1 MSAPD
6 LTIVIPAFN
15 EERRL
20 PGTLQRLGA
29 FCNDLKI
36 TWEVLVIVEK
46 SEDRT
51 LDLAKQATT
60 RQANFRVIAPGV
72 HRGKGFAVRQGMLA
86 ARGELILFMDADLS
100 VPLEEV
106 PVFFEYQTA
115 HPEVDV
121 LVGSRKH
128 AQSRIIK
135 RQKWLR
141 QRMGEAFNWIIRRV
155 AGIRIR
161 DTQCGFKAFRRPAAQ
176 AIFSRQQIDGFA
188 FDVETLLLADRLG
201 FRVAELPVQWIN
213 SPDSKVRIV
222 SDSLAMLRD
231 AIRVRRLV
239 NRKSNAT

>member
-1 MSAPD
+1 MSAPA
-6 LTIVIPAFN
+6 LTLVIPAFN

-20 PGTLQRLGA
+20 PETLQRLGE
-29 FCNDLKI
+29 FCKDLEI

-51 LDLAKQATT
+51 LDLAKAAAA
-60 RQANFRVIAPGV
+60 RQANFRVIDPEV

-86 ARGELILFMDADLS
+86 AQGELVLFMDADLS
-100 VPLEEV
+100 VPLEEI
-106 PVFFEYQTA
+106 PVFFEYQKA
-115 HPEVDV
+115 HPDVDV

-135 RQKWLR
+135 RQRWLR
-141 QRMGEAFNWIIRRV
+141 QRMGEAFNWILRRV

-188 FDVETLLLADRLG
+188 FDVEALLLAERLG
-201 FRVAELPVQWIN
+201 FCVIELPVQWIN

-222 SDSLAMLRD
+222 RDSLRMLRD

-239 NRKSNAT
+239 NCSL